1 MSPRYE
7 ERLRQIP
14 YPAITNE
21 DGSRS
26 THRMA
31 AEVDENGNWLA
42 FPEIQE
48 VDGKLVQMETQKAMA
63 KALREG
69 NYKSFGK
76 DKDSALE
83 YAKGGYKKGTNIEEL
98 YR

>member
-1 MSPRYE
+1 MPRYE

-14 YPAITNE
+14 YPSIQNE

-31 AEVDENGNWLA
+31 AEVDENGNWIA

-48 VDGKLVQMETQKAMA
+48 V
-63 KALREG
+63 EG
-69 NYKSFGK
+69 TLPSFIVLIKSI
-76 DKDSALE
+76 A
-83 YAKGGYKKGTNIEEL
+83 
-98 YR
+98 

>member
-1 MSPRYE
+1 MPRYE

-14 YPAITNE
+14 YPFITNK
-21 DGSRS
+21 DGSHS

-48 VDGKLVQMETQKAMA
+48 VNGKLVQMEKQKAMA

-69 NYKSFGK
+69 NYKLFGK
-76 DKDSALE
+76 DKDSALK
-83 YAKGGYKKGTNIEEL
+83 YAKGGYKKNTNIEEL
-98 YR
+98 NR

>member
-1 MSPRYE
+1 MPRYE

-14 YPAITNE
+14 YPSIQNE

-31 AEVDENGNWLA
+31 AEVDENGNWIA

-48 VDGKLVQMETQKAMA
+48 VEGSLVELEKQKAMA
-63 KALREG
+63 RALREE
-69 NYKSFGK
+69 NYKNFGK
-76 DKDSALE
+76 DKNSALE